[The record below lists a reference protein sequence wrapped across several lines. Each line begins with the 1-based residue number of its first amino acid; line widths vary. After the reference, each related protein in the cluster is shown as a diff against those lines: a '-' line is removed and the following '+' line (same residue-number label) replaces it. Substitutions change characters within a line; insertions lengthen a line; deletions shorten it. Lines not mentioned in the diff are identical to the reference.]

1 MLRIAI
7 CDDNAEFVQQIT
19 EMINIWPSKPA
30 GTICSTFYNG
40 DELVNAHNILPF
52 DIILL
57 DIVMPLANG
66 IEVAREIRQNDKNV
80 KIVFLTSS
88 PEFAVESY
96 TVKANNYLLKPVNMS
111 ALHISLDEFLQEIC
125 VNLQT
130 ITVKSLYS
138 VQKIPLNNIEYV
150 EAQNKHILFTLID
163 NTVVETTEPLHV
175 HESRLTLAD
184 GFFKC
189 HRSYIVNINCID
201 TYTSRE
207 ITMQSGCRIPIARS
221 CQKEFESAYF
231 SVIFGKAGEFDDI

>member
-7 CDDNAEFVQQIT
+7 CDDNNQFVQQASDFV
-19 EMINIWPSKPA
+19 NLWPSKPDN
-30 GTICSTFYNG
+30 TVCSIFNNG
-40 DELVNAHNILPF
+40 DDLLNAHQSLPF

-66 IEVAREIRQNDKNV
+66 IEVAREIRQSDKNV

-96 TVKANNYLLKPVNMS
+96 TVKANDYLLKPVDADRLYS
-111 ALHISLDEFLQEIC
+111 CLDEFVQQMSF
-125 VNLQT
+125 NMQT
-130 ITVKSLYS
+130 ITIKGIHS
-138 VQKIPLNNIEYV
+138 VQKIPLKSIEYL

-163 NTVVETTEPLHV
+163 NSVVQTTEPLHI
-175 HESRLTLAD
+175 HENKLTLAD

-189 HRSYIVNINCID
+189 HRSYIVNINCIN
-201 TYTSRE
+201 TYTSKE

-221 CQKEFESAYF
+221 CQKEFEAAYF
-231 SVIFGKAGEFDDI
+231 AVIFGKAGESDA